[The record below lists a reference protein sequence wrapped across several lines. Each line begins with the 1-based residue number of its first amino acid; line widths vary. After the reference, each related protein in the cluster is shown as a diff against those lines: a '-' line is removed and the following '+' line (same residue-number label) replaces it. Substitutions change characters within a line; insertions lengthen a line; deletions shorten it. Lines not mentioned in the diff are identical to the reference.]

1 MPAPKIFL
9 GSDDIALLMGI
20 SRREAQYMLNMFE
33 QRGQTIKNGRV
44 KLVSIS
50 IFSRYLA
57 EQDGQDPI
65 NHKND
70 IKDFLRER
78 RAS

>member
-9 GSDDIALLMGI
+9 SSEDIAQLMGI

-33 QRGQTIKNGRV
+33 RRGQAVKNGRV
-44 KLVSIS
+44 KLVSVS
-50 IFSRYLA
+50 VFSRYLA